1 MVQNL
6 LVGNVNFLNR
16 RAILTKLDFDL
27 EAAIG
32 KHQELWK
39 LSFFPKRGFKC
50 SDVQDRKG
58 EGFICEM
65 CGHEELRYVC
75 EVEHPQLIGNLF
87 VGRVCAAYLVLGC
100 EINDLTRK
108 ILRGQVGKQDK
119 WVSKGWTE
127 NSSGNWWRK
136 CGEYLIAIYEVEGGW
151 QLARAR
157 RHTWIL
163 CLNHRVFTSANEAK
177 MAAFYS
183 LTEEIL
189 SIKIESRS

>member
-1 MVQNL
+1 MAQNL
-6 LVGNVNFLNR
+6 IVGNVSFLNR
-16 RAILTKLDFDL
+16 RAILTNLNFDL

-50 SDVQDRKG
+50 SDVEDRKG
-58 EGFICEM
+58 QDFICEM
-65 CGHEELRYVC
+65 CGHEKLRYVC
-75 EVEHPQLIGNLF
+75 KVEHPQLIGNLF

-100 EINDLTRK
+100 KINGLTRK

-119 WVSKGWTE
+119 WASRGWKQ
-127 NSSGNWWRK
+127 NSSGIWRK
-136 CGEYLIAIYEVEGGW
+136 CGEYLIAIYEIEGRW

-157 RHTWIL
+157 RDTWIL
-163 CLNHRVFTSANEAK
+163 CLDHRVFPSPDEAK
-177 MAAFYS
+177 MAAFYY

-189 SIKIESRS
+189 SIQMQSGS